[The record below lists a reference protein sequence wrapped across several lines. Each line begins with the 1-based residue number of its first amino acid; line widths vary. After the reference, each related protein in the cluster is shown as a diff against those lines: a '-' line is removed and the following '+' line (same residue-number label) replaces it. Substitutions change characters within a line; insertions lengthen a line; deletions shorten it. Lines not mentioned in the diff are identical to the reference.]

1 MTFQASLLYDF
12 AGELSG
18 ELSVSAG
25 DTITV
30 TNPDV
35 GQGWLFCIKDDGQE
49 GFVPSHYVERVQD
62 QGFSPSAPVMEN
74 NEDAEN
80 DINTEEETDVN
91 KVNRLEAPEDKMKTP
106 VDVIKKGHQSVS
118 RDSKSPSSPD
128 LRKRFSSI
136 QKLITKTFGKE
147 DEVCAYLM
155 GITNTVETEQN
166 QKKLI
171 KEESEGNHQWVSEF
185 EEFSC
190 IVGCATRTSKFRGI
204 KPFMFWTEYKF
215 HRKSGFSPL
224 QAL

>member
-18 ELSVSAG
+18 GLSVSAG

-62 QGFSPSAPVMEN
+62 QGFSPSAPVMEK

-118 RDSKSPSSPD
+118 
-128 LRKRFSSI
+128 KRF
-136 QKLITKTFGKE
+136 
-147 DEVCAYLM
+147 
-155 GITNTVETEQN
+155 
-166 QKKLI
+166 KK
-171 KEESEGNHQWVSEF
+171 SF
-185 EEFSC
+185 F
-190 IVGCATRTSKFRGI
+190 T
-204 KPFMFWTEYKF
+204 
-215 HRKSGFSPL
+215 
-224 QAL
+224 